1 MTGTL
6 RLLMQKETF
15 ILTKQIYRSHHE
27 QSIAMT
33 EEKTPR
39 LRGFYFMVVEA
50 LILLPDHNH
59 KPW

>member
-39 LRGFYFMVVEA
+39 LRGFYFTVA
-50 LILLPDHNH
+50 
-59 KPW
+59 